1 MQNFGLSKKHLI
13 KLTNESVKYV
23 FICKEKDWKGVIAI
37 SQQKQQLYVYVAVW
51 TVSDQQGPRIS

>member
-1 MQNFGLSKKHLI
+1 MQNFGLSKKHFI

-23 FICKEKDWKGVIAI
+23 FICKEKDWNGVIAI

-51 TVSDQQGPRIS
+51 TVSDQQGTRIS